1 MCIDRIVQRDGMTQH
16 ESTPK
21 CVSVPALAQ
30 QLIAQFG
37 TDETEQQC
45 LYNFSPELVNKID
58 GHNDLN
64 THIVCIAVCT
74 EYVETTVPIYLHI
87 RIYFIV

>member
-1 MCIDRIVQRDGMTQH
+1 MCIDRVVQRDGMPQN

-21 CVSVPALAQ
+21 CVSVLALAQ

-45 LYNFSPELVNKID
+45 ENNFCPELVNKID
-58 GHNDLN
+58 GHNDLI
-64 THIVCIAVCT
+64 THIVCAAVCK
-74 EYVETTVPIYLHI
+74 EYVETTVPSHC
-87 RIYFIV
+87 FT